1 MLASRLLINHSL
13 LPLSC
18 LPCQKAGEKIR
29 KEAGFAQDVESGA
42 KVKLK
47 IVHFST
53 PCWIVR

>member
-1 MLASRLLINHSL
+1 LINHSL

-29 KEAGFAQDVESGA
+29 KEASFSQGVESGGEM
-42 KVKLK
+42 KLK

-53 PCWIVR
+53 PYWKIR